1 MSMFPVFD
9 EVHVISD
16 IHMGGR
22 NPDFQILRETA
33 RLAGYIGWVS
43 GQCPDGQVAL
53 VLNGDVFDTL
63 AEDIPGYVAVDLAVE
78 TVERIMNDNSF
89 SGIWDALAE
98 FVKLDRRT
106 LVFVIG
112 NHDIEISFP
121 TVQRWI
127 ITKLAGDD
135 LAKRARIEF
144 STTGAGYAC
153 MVGNARVY
161 CTHGNEVDAWN
172 YNRYEDLAKVGRR
185 LNAGKSL
192 APSEW
197 FPNAG
202 TRMVKEVMNEVK
214 KTYKWIDLLKPE
226 TTAAVGTLVVLDPSQ
241 ATKISDLASIIGEK
255 VKGSKE
261 VDQRLS
267 ADGFQV
273 QERTGAN
280 PATLDQLLGSNIRAS
295 MGSGM
300 PESSL
305 SVDDM
310 LLSAE
315 LNLGQPGVKLARST
329 GTLGTPQL
337 IWDRL
342 TGWIT
347 GVGKDEALRRA
358 LKDWLKDDQTFVVD
372 NQDDTY
378 KQVTAAIGPSIDFIV
393 TGHTHLERAIDR
405 GGNRYYFNCGT
416 WIRLL
421 RFTDAM
427 LKDTV
432 TFKPVFDLLVNNQGR
447 MELIDQAK
455 FLDES
460 GKEVPFVLNQTSAVS
475 IKQENAKVVGRLTHI
490 QGNGTGAPIIIK
502 EFVRS

>member
-1 MSMFPVFD
+1 M
-9 EVHVISD
+9 
-16 IHMGGR
+16 
-22 NPDFQILRETA
+22 
-33 RLAGYIGWVS
+33 
-43 GQCPDGQVAL
+43 
-53 VLNGDVFDTL
+53 
-63 AEDIPGYVAVDLAVE
+63 
-78 TVERIMNDNSF
+78 
-89 SGIWDALAE
+89 
-98 FVKLDRRT
+98 
-106 LVFVIG
+106 
-112 NHDIEISFP
+112 
-121 TVQRWI
+121 
-127 ITKLAGDD
+127 
-135 LAKRARIEF
+135 
-144 STTGAGYAC
+144 
-153 MVGNARVY
+153 
-161 CTHGNEVDAWN
+161 
-172 YNRYEDLAKVGRR
+172 
-185 LNAGKSL
+185 
-192 APSEW
+192 
-197 FPNAG
+197 
-202 TRMVKEVMNEVK
+202 
-214 KTYKWIDLLKPE
+214 
-226 TTAAVGTLVVLDPSQ
+226 
-241 ATKISDLASIIGEK
+241 
-255 VKGSKE
+255 
-261 VDQRLS
+261 DQRLS

-280 PATLDQLLGSNIRAS
+280 PATIDQLLGPNIRDS
-295 MGSGM
+295 LVVGS

-310 LLSAE
+310 LLAAE

-342 TGWIT
+342 TGWIS

-372 NQDDTY
+372 NHDDTY

-432 TFKPVFDLLVNNQGR
+432 TFKPVYDLLVNNQGR

-455 FLDES
+455 FSDES
-460 GKEVPFVLNQTSAVS
+460 GKKMPFVLNQTSAVS
-475 IKQENAKVVGRLTHI
+475 IKQENFKVVGRLTHI
-490 QGNGTGAPIIIK
+490 QGDGTGAPIIIK